1 MHRILSLL
9 LLRCPK
15 CRKGKFLKSHPYNL
29 SDFNQVRKTCNRCK
43 KNYRIEPG
51 FFYGAMYVSYGL
63 GVGLSILVFL
73 ILYLLNLTSEM
84 MTPLVTI
91 MLSILVFTPYINAL
105 SKVIWA
111 SIFIKYEK
119 EE

>member
-1 MHRILSLL
+1 MHRILSLF

-43 KNYRIEPG
+43 KIYRIEPG

-73 ILYLLNLTSEM
+73 ILHLLDLTSEI